1 MSNEQYSF
9 GPFSCQSRSY
19 VLHCGSDEV
28 MLSPRLFDL
37 LVMLL
42 REAGRVVTKDELAR
56 ALWPD
61 QFVTDNNLSKAVSDL
76 RRILKRYSGEEYI
89 RTISAIGYQFT
100 VPVQPPSVQC
110 SRCGELV
117 GAL

>member
-1 MSNEQYSF
+1 MMRILVPGERFSF

-19 VLHCGSDEV
+19 VLRCGSEEM

-56 ALWPD
+56 VLWPD
-61 QFVTDNNLSKAVSDL
+61 QFVTDNNLAKAVSDL

-89 RTISAIGYQFT
+89 RTVPDIGYRFT
-100 VPVQPPSVQC
+100 DEPGVDSMLNLP
-110 SRCGELV
+110 
-117 GAL
+117 